1 MRSTLSSIA
10 VDVVHE
16 CAIIRY
22 GLVAMLERLAGV
34 TVCNQFETAAD
45 YADAARESKGDVAF
59 VSTRVPAELER
70 VSGLTGSS
78 SQVGLPA
85 LVVVAPSFGDLD
97 AREAL
102 QSGIK
107 GLLLLSADPAELLA
121 AARRVFMGNRYVM
134 QAIAARVAEHVYAE
148 PLTVRERQI
157 LEFLADGRCNKT
169 IANELGIA
177 VGTVKTHVKAV
188 LSKLNVSSRTQA
200 VVVATRRGLVRSEEQ
215 ASESVA
221 YASNAHDAGSP
232 YASLRVSRDPTGEE
246 RMPRSQTWIRP
257 APLLA
262 ANSH

>member
-16 CAIIRY
+16 CAIVRH
-22 GLVAMLERLAGV
+22 GLVAMFERLAGI
-34 TVCNQFETAAD
+34 TVCNQFEAAAD
-45 YADAARESKGDVAF
+45 YAEAARETRGDVAF
-59 VSTRVPAELER
+59 VSARVPVELDR
-70 VSGLTGSS
+70 VGGLARSAG
-78 SQVGLPA
+78 QGGVPA

-200 VVVATRRGLVRSEEQ
+200 VVVATRRGIVRSQEQ
-215 ASESVA
+215 SLESLACGSTA
-221 YASNAHDAGSP
+221 YDAGSA
-232 YASLRVSRDPTGEE
+232 YASLRVPRDPPGAEHLPGSAAWARTG
-246 RMPRSQTWIRP
+246 RLM
-257 APLLA
+257 A
-262 ANSH
+262 ASSH

>member
-16 CAIIRY
+16 CAIVRH
-22 GLVAMLERLAGV
+22 GLVALLERLAGV
-34 TVCNQFETAAD
+34 TVCNQFEAAAD
-45 YADAARESKGDVAF
+45 YAEAARESKGDVAF
-59 VSTRVPAELER
+59 VSAKVPGELDRVG
-70 VSGLTGSS
+70 GLTRSAG
-78 SQVGLPA
+78 QLGVPA

-200 VVVATRRGLVRSEEQ
+200 VVVATRRGLVRSEER
-215 ASESVA
+215 APEPVA
-221 YASNAHDAGSP
+221 FAPSAHDTSA
-232 YASLRVSRDPTGEE
+232 AFATFRASRDSTGEE
-246 RMPRSQTWIRP
+246 RLPGAAVWSRSRP
-257 APLLA
+257 VLA
-262 ANSH
+262 ASSH